1 MSDYIPMDTIHPK
14 CPNCKGA
21 DFQVVNNKRVKN
33 ASNSIVMVV
42 CANESCLTVVG
53 CVPFAE
59 AFQDE

>member
-14 CPNCKGA
+14 CPKCGTEG
-21 DFQVVNNKRVKN
+21 FQVVNNKRVRN

-42 CANESCLTVVG
+42 CTNEACLTVVG

-59 AFQDE
+59 AFQGE